1 VRCIEQRLKEDKI
14 AFPIVDRIMNLV
26 DDTPMAE
33 DMLRNMHQYC
43 ADDESMIEPTPLS
56 ESIHL
61 KHLLNQQHQ
70 LGLMFLEQKRSF
82 IDALNPCQPN
92 HSMDRAM
99 RQKRNKHVALAS
111 HVLIH
116 FSPYDL
122 EELEGSWYTAA
133 DFAQFRKERKA
144 TIKALKNS
152 NFDLGLIDRSK
163 HNLRGLEAYF
173 SASFYKKTRR
183 KRAGVVK
190 RVLAEQQHLRE
201 GIIDAESMGKLNFSE
216 SENPR
221 QWIIDAE
228 SIRKVSCS
236 ESEWARDK
244 GLKLGRDDAEAV
256 AREMTIQPSLGLF
269 SRQHSLHATKVSQPA
284 IYNLITEIE

>member
-1 VRCIEQRLKEDKI
+1 MQGYKI
-14 AFPIVDRIMNLV
+14 AFPIVDRTMNLV

-33 DMLRNMHQYC
+33 DMLRSMHQYC
-43 ADDESMIEPTPLS
+43 ADDEPTPLS

-70 LGLMFLEQKRSF
+70 LGLMFSEQKRSV
-82 IDALNPCQPN
+82 IDAQNPCKPN
-92 HSMDRAM
+92 HTIDRAM
-99 RQKRNKHVALAS
+99 RQKRNKHVDLAS

-122 EELEGSWYTAA
+122 EELEGSWYTTT

-144 TIKALKNS
+144 TVKALQNA
-152 NFDLGLIDRSK
+152 NFDLGRIDPSK

-173 SASFYKKTRR
+173 SVSFFKKTKR

-201 GIIDAESMGKLNFSE
+201 EIINADSMVSCSK
-216 SENPR
+216 SENLR
-221 QWIIDAE
+221 EWIIDAE

-256 AREMTIQPSLGLF
+256 TREMPSQPSLGLF
-269 SRQHSLHATKVSQPA
+269 SRQHSLQATRVPHIQSLRST
-284 IYNLITEIE
+284 I